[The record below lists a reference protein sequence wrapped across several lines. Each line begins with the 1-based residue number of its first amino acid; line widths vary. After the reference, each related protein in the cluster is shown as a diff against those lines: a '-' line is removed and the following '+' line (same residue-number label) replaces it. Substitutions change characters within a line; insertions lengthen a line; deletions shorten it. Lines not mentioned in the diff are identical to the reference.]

1 MYLYNRLLYTQE
13 LTYNSNIIN
22 IHFISNKTMKHK
34 LLGML
39 ALLLFAVHG
48 AWAYEW
54 DGSGTMSDPYL
65 INKRRKN
72 TNSFCDFGT
81 FSYLCGRIWK
91 QQRKYRT
98 RWWP

>member
-1 MYLYNRLLYTQE
+1 MMYLYNCLLYTQE

-39 ALLLFAVHG
+39 ALLLFTVHG

-65 INKRRKN
+65 IKNEHINSKPPRCFATARRRGGFFL
-72 TNSFCDFGT
+72 TSAVLTQNSH
-81 FSYLCGRIWK
+81 
-91 QQRKYRT
+91 Q
-98 RWWP
+98 

>member
-39 ALLLFAVHG
+39 TLLLFAVHG
-48 AWAYEW
+48 AWTYEW

-65 INKRRKN
+65 IKNEHIISKPPRCFATARRWGGFFL
-72 TNSFCDFGT
+72 TSAVLTQNSH
-81 FSYLCGRIWK
+81 
-91 QQRKYRT
+91 Q
-98 RWWP
+98 